1 MEHEVR
7 NQGSG
12 VRDQVSAA
20 FAKASA
26 FVKTSAR
33 QVGAPRSTEDRRQN
47 SEDGK
52 DLEDSSVGAAFSRD
66 LALSTV
72 STPLTDLTI

>member
-7 NQGSG
+7 NQESG
-12 VRDQVSAA
+12 VRDQ
-20 FAKASA
+20 
-26 FVKTSAR
+26 
-33 QVGAPRSTEDRRQN
+33 GAEDR
-47 SEDGK
+47 K

>member
-12 VRDQVSAA
+12 VRDQGSEI
-20 FAKASA
+20 
-26 FVKTSAR
+26 R
-33 QVGAPRSTEDRRQN
+33 GQRSEDR
-47 SEDGK
+47 K

-66 LALSTV
+66 LAL
-72 STPLTDLTI
+72 